1 MSESMKHE
9 VQISQSALAELV
21 KGTRDR
27 GGNLTVL
34 FQSAVGVGA
43 YGLASI
49 CGGERAGEL
58 VRNVADSQSL
68 LAREGLKAINPDDP
82 TEEDHRLYV
91 AGVLDGAPPSF
102 NRDAL
107 YVAAVIHGAL
117 SAAARRG
124 ADGILAVLEDLSAQI
139 RDGTAART
147 FRSGKLS
154 DLD

>member
-1 MSESMKHE
+1 MSESTQQE
-9 VQISQSALAELV
+9 IAISQSALAELV
-21 KGTRDR
+21 KQARDR
-27 GGNLTVL
+27 GGNLTIL
-34 FQSAVGVGA
+34 FQSMTGIGA
-43 YGLASI
+43 HGLGAI
-49 CGGERAGEL
+49 FGGQRAGEL
-58 VRNVADSQSL
+58 VRNVADSHSL
-68 LAREGLKAINPDDP
+68 HAREGVKGINRDDP
-82 TEEDHRLYV
+82 TEEDHRAYV